1 MVDCV
6 AVQHYQ
12 LEGLRQL
19 KDPLDLVLEENKS
32 LDFFIVKKISTD
44 LYVDQI

>member
-1 MVDCV
+1 MVDGV

-32 LDFFIVKKISTD
+32 LVFLIVMISTN
-44 LYVDQI
+44 LYIDQI

>member
-1 MVDCV
+1 MVDGV

-32 LDFFIVKKISTD
+32 LVFLIVIISTN
-44 LYVDQI
+44 LYIDQI